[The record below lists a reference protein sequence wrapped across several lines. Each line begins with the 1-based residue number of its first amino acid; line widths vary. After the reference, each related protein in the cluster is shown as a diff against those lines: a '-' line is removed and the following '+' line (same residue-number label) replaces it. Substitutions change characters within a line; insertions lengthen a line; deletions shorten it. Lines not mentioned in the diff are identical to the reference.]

1 MQAVRCRG
9 REGVAPRAGAR
20 LVHSHCLLAITF
32 VVVAVMAGCSG
43 SSDRAVPEPTP
54 PTSTVATGETSTAT
68 MSAEA
73 TAAWDAYLAFWRAY
87 RSFGSEARAAEP
99 FEKAKFDQELG
110 PYLTGAAYTSLL
122 HTMSEGRLRGQFLR
136 GPMPEHDPAPDVV
149 VEGTTATIRD
159 CVLDAGEIYDG
170 RRGVVVDPASGT
182 RRLLEARMELVDGT
196 WRLAQPLQR
205 PDGDVPCAV

>member
-1 MQAVRCRG
+1 MHITRRRG
-9 REGVAPRAGAR
+9 REGVARRAGAR
-20 LVHSHCLLAITF
+20 RVRVRCLVPISF
-32 VVVAVMAGCSG
+32 VVVAVMAGCRA
-43 SSDRAVPEPTP
+43 SSDRAVPEPYP
-54 PTSTVATGETSTAT
+54 PTSTVATGETTTAT

-73 TAAWDAYLAFWRAY
+73 AAAWEAYLAFWRAY
-87 RSFGSEARAAEP
+87 RSFGSEARAVEP
-99 FEKAKFDQELG
+99 FEKARFDQELG
-110 PYLTGAAYTSLL
+110 PYLTGVAYTSLL
-122 HTMSEGRLRGQFLR
+122 HTMSQGRLRGQFLR

-170 RRGVVVDPASGT
+170 RRGVVVNPASGT
-182 RRLLEARMELVDGT
+182 RRLLEARMELVDGA